1 MKLLNHE
8 LKLSISLD
16 EKTCV
21 NAKAFSAAG
30 YEAAECDLPVDYF
43 APVDLSIFPPFLE
56 KVCPAIEEAG
66 LRITTFHLPFGTFWD
81 ISSPDEAVRTAAV
94 AASAEL
100 LKMLAPYAGEN
111 IVVHPSFEPIAEEA
125 REAHIAACRKSLA
138 ELGPV
143 AAKCGK
149 KIALENLPRTCLGR
163 TSEEMVRLTDGGA
176 LCGVCMD
183 TTHMFHETPQQY
195 MQRCGKWIINTHLS
209 DYLNGQNECHW
220 VPGTGS
226 LNWKEI
232 LQNLI
237 DLGYAGTYNFE
248 VSKYAPLEI
257 LGGLKNAIGEHV

>member
-94 AASAEL
+94 AASAIGLTIHE
-100 LKMLAPYAGEN
+100 M
-111 IVVHPSFEPIAEEA
+111 
-125 REAHIAACRKSLA
+125 
-138 ELGPV
+138 PV
-143 AAKCGK
+143 A
-149 KIALENLPRTCLGR
+149 
-163 TSEEMVRLTDGGA
+163 
-176 LCGVCMD
+176 
-183 TTHMFHETPQQY
+183 
-195 MQRCGKWIINTHLS
+195 
-209 DYLNGQNECHW
+209 
-220 VPGTGS
+220 
-226 LNWKEI
+226 
-232 LQNLI
+232 
-237 DLGYAGTYNFE
+237 
-248 VSKYAPLEI
+248 
-257 LGGLKNAIGEHV
+257 

>member
-66 LRITTFHLPFGTFWD
+66 LRITTFHLPFGTLWD

-100 LKMLAPYAGEN
+100 LKMLATYAGEN

-138 ELGPV
+138 ELGPI

-176 LCGVCMD
+176 L
-183 TTHMFHETPQQY
+183 
-195 MQRCGKWIINTHLS
+195 
-209 DYLNGQNECHW
+209 
-220 VPGTGS
+220 
-226 LNWKEI
+226 
-232 LQNLI
+232 
-237 DLGYAGTYNFE
+237 
-248 VSKYAPLEI
+248 
-257 LGGLKNAIGEHV
+257 

>member
-138 ELGPV
+138 ELGPI

-163 TSEEMVRLTDGGA
+163 TDGRRRAVRRLHGHDPHVPRNAPAVHAALRKVDHQHPSVGLSQRSERVPLGA
-176 LCGVCMD
+176 R
-183 TTHMFHETPQQY
+183 HRQSE
-195 MQRCGKWIINTHLS
+195 
-209 DYLNGQNECHW
+209 
-220 VPGTGS
+220 
-226 LNWKEI
+226 
-232 LQNLI
+232 
-237 DLGYAGTYNFE
+237 
-248 VSKYAPLEI
+248 LE
-257 LGGLKNAIGEHV
+257 GDPSEPD

>member
-66 LRITTFHLPFGTFWD
+66 LRITTFHLPFPEHSASLVGRP
-81 ISSPDEAVRTAAV
+81 SGTAAV

-100 LKMLAPYAGEN
+100 LQD
-111 IVVHPSFEPIAEEA
+111 A
-125 REAHIAACRKSLA
+125 R
-138 ELGPV
+138 
-143 AAKCGK
+143 
-149 KIALENLPRTCLGR
+149 
-163 TSEEMVRLTDGGA
+163 A
-176 LCGVCMD
+176 LCGREHRRPSQRRAHRRGGARGAHRRLPEESRGAGAHRGEMRKEDRAGEPAANLSGPHVGGNGASD
-183 TTHMFHETPQQY
+183 GRRRAVRRLHGHDPHVPRNAPAVHAALESGSSTPICQ
-195 MQRCGKWIINTHLS
+195 IIS
-209 DYLNGQNECHW
+209 VGQNECHW

-226 LNWKEI
+226 LNWKRSSEPT
-232 LQNLI
+232 
-237 DLGYAGTYNFE
+237 D
-248 VSKYAPLEI
+248 
-257 LGGLKNAIGEHV
+257 

>member
-21 NAKAFSAAG
+21 NAKAFFAAG

-138 ELGPV
+138 ELEPI
-143 AAKCGK
+143 AAKRRSRW
-149 KIALENLPRTCLGR
+149 RTCR
-163 TSEEMVRLTDGGA
+163 EPVWAAR
-176 LCGVCMD
+176 
-183 TTHMFHETPQQY
+183 
-195 MQRCGKWIINTHLS
+195 RRKW
-209 DYLNGQNECHW
+209 C
-220 VPGTGS
+220 V
-226 LNWKEI
+226 
-232 LQNLI
+232 
-237 DLGYAGTYNFE
+237 
-248 VSKYAPLEI
+248 
-257 LGGLKNAIGEHV
+257 